1 MVHLEA
7 LSVCAY
13 VRACVTLYVHLCMCP
28 WLHFLHSTYHSYSE
42 LWCGA
47 VGPTSSLCSSL
58 FLCPSPYL
66 SPSSFPSAG
75 LEVARAFYL
84 FIYNSVQSLAYGYIL
99 IQLLYLMTM
108 GRGGWKYTEAHR
120 VPPYVYPLFTLTCLL
135 LSTPA
140 PPSTPLTSSSH
151 PFLLPTPPT
160 YPSHLPLPPAPPTI
174 GAMAQNVYQLTGQ
187 TMRHAQFLSFIE
199 IFHAVTGLVKSS
211 VFSTVIQVT
220 D

>member
-1 MVHLEA
+1 
-7 LSVCAY
+7 
-13 VRACVTLYVHLCMCP
+13 MCP

-47 VGPTSSLCSSL
+47 VGLNSEDPTPSLCSPPSLCSSL
-58 FLCPSPYL
+58 SL

-120 VPPYVYPLFTLTCLL
+120 VPPYVFPLFTLTCLL
-135 LSTPA
+135 LSTLPHTCSSFH
-140 PPSTPLTSSSH
+140 PSHL
-151 PFLLPTPPT
+151 LLPPFPPT